1 MVWDLTLPEAPRFV
15 SYVNTRDFAFDAED
29 GENDPAELSDAGDVG
44 PEASVFIAAE
54 DSPTGEA
61 LLVLGNEVS
70 GTTAIFGV
78 TPIFGA
84 N

>member
-1 MVWDLTLPEAPRFV
+1 MTSASAPTAT
-15 SYVNTRDFAFDAED
+15 SPN
-29 GENDPAELSDAGDVG
+29 AGDVG

-61 LLVLGNEVS
+61 LLVLGNEIS
-70 GTTAIFGV
+70 GTTAILGV
-78 TPIFGA
+78 TPIFGG